1 MDLKNILNPYEL
13 MGIDAHTP
21 SLKKLKKAYYSLA
34 LLCHPDKGGSEEDM
48 KMVLYAYRYIK
59 EQFENC
65 TNLKSYDERLMEFE
79 AFCSKQKV
87 GLPNINKIWDKS
99 DKGKEVKDF
108 NKKFE
113 KQRSVNPF
121 DGGYGDNMSK
131 SKYAEGKLTYDKNN
145 LDKKIKHKFKN
156 IASKNELV
164 EYREPQ
170 SYQQGYGD
178 YERLDIK
185 NIKNFS
191 HQGMA
196 DYSRAFK
203 ILGEKNINKYKIKE
217 RSYKQLVNERKLL
230 SQKEII

>member
-1 MDLKNILNPYEL
+1 MDLNNILNPYEL
-13 MGIDAHTP
+13 MGIDAHNP

-65 TNLKSYDERLMEFE
+65 TNLKSYDERLVEFE

-87 GLPNINKIWDKS
+87 GLPNIKKIWNES
-99 DKGKEVKDF
+99 DKGKQMKDF
-108 NKKFE
+108 NKKFV

-121 DGGYGDNMSK
+121 DGGYGDNMS
-131 SKYAEGKLTYDKNN
+131 SSTYAKGKQTYDNNN
-145 LDKKIKHKFKN
+145 LDEVLKHSFRN
-156 IASKNELV
+156 IAGKNELV
-164 EYREPQ
+164 EYKEPE

-178 YERLDIK
+178 HERLDIK
-185 NIKNFS
+185 DINNFS
-191 HQGMA
+191 HQGMS

-203 ILGEKNINKYKIKE
+203 ILGEKNINSYKLKD
-217 RSYKQLVNERKLL
+217 RSYKELVNERKVLNY
-230 SQKEII
+230 K